1 MALLLKSGRCVNI
14 TVVRTIQYLLCSLMV
29 QWKKINT
36 KAPIF
41 LGLLNK
47 ENNASKTEKIF

>member
-1 MALLLKSGRCVNI
+1 MTLLLQSGNCVNI
-14 TVVRTIQYLLCSLMV
+14 TVLRTFQYLLCSLMT

-36 KAPIF
+36 IAPVL

-47 ENNASKTEKIF
+47 ENYYW